1 MSTLSSSPS
10 PGVGHSLEQGTT
22 TCYHCGDSCQDHTH
36 QIEEKIFCCEGCK
49 MVYQLLAENGLCTF
63 YDLEQSPGWSLKTQK
78 DAHAFAYLDNPEI
91 EQRLLQFKEQGVAK
105 VSFYLP
111 QINCSSCI
119 WLLENLYQLREG
131 FFRSRVDFLKKE
143 IHLNYD
149 PDLLS
154 LREVVALLS
163 TLGYEPEINLQDLE
177 SRKHK
182 KGDRR
187 LIYQLGV
194 AGFAFG
200 NIMLMSFP
208 EYLGLEAEMF
218 PNFRQFFGYLNLLL
232 ALPVL
237 LYSAQSFFSS
247 AWHGLKERFLNID
260 VPISL
265 GILAL
270 LLRSSYEVLFQ
281 TGMGYF
287 DSLAGLVFFLLIG
300 RWFQNKTYA
309 RIAFDRDY
317 KSYFP
322 ISATRIIG
330 GKEESTPITELS
342 AGDSILVRNRELI
355 PADALLI
362 SHEAQIDYSFVTGE
376 AKPVRK
382 RAGDLI
388 YAGGSQIGAA
398 IELTLVKNVSQS
410 YLTQLWNHQT
420 FQKAHQS
427 QLTQFID
434 RIGQRFTFA
443 VLSLA
448 TIAGLFWWYQSS
460 FGMAVNVFTAVL
472 IVACPCALAL
482 SSPIILGNMM
492 RILGRWGFYVKNTHV
507 LEQLSHIT
515 HLVFDKTG
523 TLTPKTHENKVQFEG
538 ELNSYEK
545 ELLAALVKHS
555 THPMSRAI
563 DHDLNLRSDLA
574 VTHFQEADGKG
585 IQGKIAGQQIQ
596 VGKWSWFPEG
606 VREQI
611 TSPNSTSGTWVLI
624 DGRLKG
630 KFWMAQQF
638 RSGLNAV
645 IEEFSSRFHL
655 SLLSGDHE
663 QAREAIRPFFPAGT
677 ELRFEQSPLDKLH
690 YIEELQNRGEQVMM
704 VGDGLNDAGALK
716 ASEVGL
722 AITEQVDAF
731 SPACD
736 AIVTAQQ
743 FRRLPTL
750 LKLAHTSMRLV
761 KGGLILSLVYNLIG
775 LSIAVQGLLSPLV
788 AAILMP
794 LSSLTVVLYGIL
806 ATEWVR
812 KKSQGA
818 RNPKE

>member
-1 MSTLSSSPS
+1 MSTFSSSPRPAVDPPS
-10 PGVGHSLEQGTT
+10 EREPVS
-22 TCYHCGDSCQDHTH
+22 CYHCGDSCQNHLH
-36 QIEEKIFCCEGCK
+36 QIEEKVFCCEGCK
-49 MVYQLLAENGLCTF
+49 MVYQLLSENGLCTF
-63 YDLEQSPGWSLKTQK
+63 YELEPSPGGSLKARK
-78 DAHAFAYLDNPEI
+78 DDQAFAYLDNPEI
-91 EQRLLQFKEQGVAK
+91 ESRLLQFKEQGMAK

-111 QINCSSCI
+111 QIHCSSCI

-131 FFRSRVDFLKKE
+131 FFQSRVDFLKKE
-143 IHLNYD
+143 LHLNFD
-149 PDLLS
+149 PEQLS

-163 TLGYEPEINLQDLE
+163 SLGYEPEINLQDLE
-177 SRKHK
+177 SPQRRPS
-182 KGDRR
+182 DRR

-208 EYLGLEAEMF
+208 EYLGLEADLF

-237 LYSAQSFFSS
+237 LYSAQSFFLS
-247 AWHGLKERFLNID
+247 AWRGLKEQFLNID

-270 LLRSSYEVLFQ
+270 FLRSSYEVLFQ

-287 DSLAGLVFFLLIG
+287 DSLAGLVFFLLVG

-322 ISATRIIG
+322 ISTTRMIG
-330 GKEESTPITELS
+330 GKEESTPITELNP
-342 AGDSILVRNRELI
+342 GDSILVRNRELI
-355 PADALLI
+355 PADALLL
-362 SHEAQIDYSFVTGE
+362 SPEAQIDYSFVTGE
-376 AKPVRK
+376 ATPVK
-382 RAGDLI
+382 KQAGDLI

-427 QLTQFID
+427 SLTQFID
-434 RIGQRFTFA
+434 RIGQRFTLA

-448 TIAGLFWWYQSS
+448 TLAGLYWWYQSS

-492 RILGRWGFYVKNTHV
+492 RILGRWGFYVKNTRV
-507 LEQLSHIT
+507 LEQLSQIT

-523 TLTPKTHENKVQFEG
+523 TLTPKTQESQVQFEG
-538 ELNSYEK
+538 ELDAYEK
-545 ELLAALVKHS
+545 ELVAALVKHS

-563 DHDLNLRSDLA
+563 DHYLDIRTDLQVAQFRE
-574 VTHFQEADGKG
+574 TDGKG
-585 IQGKIAGQQIQ
+585 IQGEISGHHLQIGKGSWLPAGIT
-596 VGKWSWFPEG
+596 KP
-606 VREQI
+606 
-611 TSPNSTSGTWVLI
+611 TSPLPSPSGSWVLI
-624 DGRLKG
+624 DGKLKG

-638 RSGLNAV
+638 RAGLKEV
-645 IEEFSSRFHL
+645 IQAFRADYQL

-663 QAREAIRPFFPAGT
+663 QAREGIRPYFPAGT

-690 YIEELQNRGEQVMM
+690 YIERLQADGEQVMM
-704 VGDGLNDAGALK
+704 LGDGLNDAGALK
-716 ASEVGL
+716 ASEVGV

-736 AIVTAQQ
+736 VIATAQQ
-743 FRRLPTL
+743 FHRLPAL
-750 LKLAHTSMRLV
+750 LRAAFTSMRLV
-761 KGGLILSLVYNLIG
+761 KGGLVLSLAYNLIG

-794 LSSLTVVLYGIL
+794 LSSLTVVLYGML
-806 ATEWVR
+806 TTEWVG
-812 KKSQGA
+812 KKLGT
-818 RNPKE
+818 R